1 MLLKKAVKKKNKITI
16 FNNKESFMQLSKNL
30 VLAEVTRSETAKRKG
45 ISNMPTPE
53 HIENFK
59 KLAENI
65 FQPIR
70 DHFGKPIRISS
81 GYRSKELNTAIGGAL
96 SSQHCQG
103 EAIDIDMDGTDIT
116 NAQIFNFI
124 KDNLNF
130 DQLIWEFGTD
140 NNPDWVHVSY
150 ESTGKQRKQILK
162 AVKTAKGTSYVA
174 YK

>member
-1 MLLKKAVKKKNKITI
+1 
-16 FNNKESFMQLSKNL
+16 MQLSENL
-30 VLAEVTRSETAKRKG
+30 SLAEVMRSETAKRKG
-45 ISNMPTPE
+45 VSNMPTPE

-70 DHFGKPIRISS
+70 KHFGKPINISS
-81 GYRSKELNTAIGGAL
+81 GYRSAALNKAIGGAS
-96 SSQHCQG
+96 SSQHCTG
-103 EAIDIDMDGTDIT
+103 EAIDIDMDGTAIT
-116 NAQIFNFI
+116 NAEIFNYI
-124 KDNLNF
+124 KNNLSF

-140 NNPDWVHVSY
+140 KNPDWVHVSY

-162 AVKTAKGTSYVA
+162 AVKQGGKTSYVP